1 MISLITKDKMKKI
14 YKYGVLGMIFTMTLS
29 SCEKEFLQTTPT
41 TSVATAEAFKTTKN
55 AMAALNGI
63 HRIMFSQIFGVQ
75 AQGGQSGNMLYMNVL
90 GEDVVFMTTSSS
102 WFRSEYQWITHRNP
116 TSSIVYYNYM
126 FYYVIIGNANMIIA
140 NIDNAEGPQAEKD
153 AIKAEALTYR
163 AWAHYQAVQLYG
175 ERFVKGAANNGL
187 GIPLVTAPTTE
198 PLPRNTVAEVYAQVN
213 KDLDD
218 AISLFTGYKRS
229 TKSHFN
235 IDVAKGI
242 KARVALTQQD
252 WTNAA
257 KYAREARTGYTLM
270 SNTEYLGGFNNYD
283 NKEWMWGSRI
293 LAEETAYFYS
303 FFANFSNYNSTI
315 NRTSPKLIFSVL
327 YDQIS
332 ATDIRKQLW
341 DPTGKDAVN
350 FPLPGSNYVRAKYQS
365 KKFRVADPIHSGGD
379 VPYMRAAEMYL
390 IEAEA
395 EARAGNNTAAAA
407 ALYPLAVNRDPSYT
421 LSTKTGQAL
430 IDEIMIQRRVELW
443 GEGFRFYDLKRTN
456 SPLDRNGGNHNASY
470 TNGVMDVPA
479 GDKRWQFLIPEDEIR
494 NTNGIVVQ
502 NAQ

>member
-1 MISLITKDKMKKI
+1 MKKI
-14 YKYGVLGMIFTMTLS
+14 YKYGILGMIFTMTLS
-29 SCEKEFLQTTPT
+29 SCEKEFLQTSPT
-41 TSVATAEAFKTTKN
+41 TAVATAEAFKTTKN

-63 HRIMFSQIFGVQ
+63 HRIMFSQVFGVQ
-75 AQGGQSGNMLYMNVL
+75 AQGGQSGNMLYMDVM

-116 TSSIVYYNYM
+116 TSSIVQYNYL

-140 NIDNAEGPQAEKD
+140 NIDAADGPQSEKD

-163 AWAHYQAVQLYG
+163 GWAYYQAVQLFG
-175 ERFVKGAANNGL
+175 KRFEKGAANDGL
-187 GIPLVTAPTTE
+187 GIPLVTAPSTKAV
-198 PLPRNTVAEVYAQVN
+198 PRSSVAQVYAQVN

-218 AISLFTGYKRS
+218 AIGLFAGYKRS

-235 IDVAKGI
+235 VDVAKGI

-252 WTNAA
+252 YVNAA
-257 KYAREARTGYTLM
+257 KYAREARTGYALM
-270 SNTEYLGGFNNYD
+270 SNDQYLGGFNNYD
-283 NKEWMWGSRI
+283 NSEWMWGSRI
-293 LAEETAYFYS
+293 LAEETAFFYS
-303 FFANFSNYNSTI
+303 FFANFSNYNSTV
-315 NRTSPKLIFSVL
+315 NRTSPKLIFSPL

-332 ATDIRKQLW
+332 ATDVRKKLW
-341 DPTGKDAVN
+341 DPSGTDVVN
-350 FPLPGSNYVRAKYQS
+350 FPKPASTFVRAKYES

-395 EARAGNNTAAAA
+395 EARAGNNGPAAQ
-407 ALYPLAVNRDPSYT
+407 ALYTLTVKRDPSYT

-430 IDEIMIQRRVELW
+430 VDEIMLQRRVELW

-456 SPLDRNGGNHNASY
+456 SPLNRNGGNHNASY
-470 TNGVMDVPA
+470 TNGVMDVAA
-479 GDKRWQFLIPEDEIR
+479 GDIKWQFLIPQDEIDF
-494 NTNGIVVQ
+494 TNGIVVQ
-502 NAQ
+502 NQQ